1 MPGQKNMNMSKM
13 YFKLSCLKH
22 VYNYYMYHYFI
33 MFLTVIVHDNV

>member
-22 VYNYYMYHYFI
+22 V
-33 MFLTVIVHDNV
+33 